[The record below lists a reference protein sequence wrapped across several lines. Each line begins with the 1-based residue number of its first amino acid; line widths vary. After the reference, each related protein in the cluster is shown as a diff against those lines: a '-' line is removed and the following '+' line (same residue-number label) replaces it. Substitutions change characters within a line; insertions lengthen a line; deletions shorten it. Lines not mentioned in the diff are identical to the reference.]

1 MGSSN
6 NSPLPPHAILA
17 GSARP
22 VEAFQLEILQEDIL
36 HQLKI
41 LVEFQGQIATAREP
55 IASEWIYTGI
65 LEMLG
70 LALAALF
77 GAFTVLAWQNAKL
90 ANELATKAN
99 DIASDAEELAKQAN
113 NMTLK
118 GNCLNGAATFMN
130 ILQYC
135 QSSEDHPVESCV
147 QLTHH
152 FKETEA
158 SDGRFLAAM
167 AAAIIKDISGCYP
180 NDHYTPRPATTNTP
194 SATSRSAT
202 DTPSATSRS
211 ASTSLYPIS
220 QESLNLTTLI
230 TIASVVTTTLTSSRT
245 STVAVV
251 APSYQ
256 PSTSSLGTGAVSSNT
271 SSLNSEAQ
279 IRGAGTVVGGV
290 IGAVT
295 LVMMLCLF
303 RYSVYKSRKR
313 QSVVA
318 KKIST
323 ATFDSSSQSFPD
335 HGKRP

>member
-6 NSPLPPHAILA
+6 NSPFPPHAILA
-17 GSARP
+17 SSARP
-22 VEAFQLEILQEDIL
+22 VEALQLEILQENIL

-65 LEMLG
+65 LEILG

-77 GAFTVLAWQNAKL
+77 GAFTVLAWQNAKI

-147 QLTHH
+147 QLTHQ

-158 SDGRFLAAM
+158 SEDRFFAAM
-167 AAAIIKDISGCYP
+167 AAAILKDISGCYP
-180 NDHYTPRPATTNTP
+180 NDHYTPGPATTN
-194 SATSRSAT
+194 
-202 DTPSATSRS
+202 TPSATSRS

-230 TIASVVTTTLTSSRT
+230 TITSVVTTTLTSSRT

-279 IRGAGTVVGGV
+279 IRGAGPVVGGV

-303 RYSVYKSRKR
+303 RYYVYKSRKR

-335 HGKRP
+335 HGKLP